1 MRRRVSRRSM
11 PGVYVGASKAS
22 SRDAPSGGISPEKKC
37 LQFVSGSRGNP
48 EQGMVQK
55 IAEESG
61 GR

>member
-1 MRRRVSRRSM
+1 MWGLE
-11 PGVYVGASKAS
+11 GVQQRCSV
-22 SRDAPSGGISPEKKC
+22 RGISPEKKC